1 MKRFLLLS
9 ICFSLFC
16 IYSTPLFAGEE
27 YKGIIHAR
35 PDGTAGN
42 WIIGDRV
49 FKATEK
55 TKLDEDNGPLKV
67 GVCAEVEVEKGF
79 VEEIESEPMKK
90 CQK

>member
-1 MKRFLLLS
+1 MKRFLILS

-27 YKGIIHAR
+27 YKGILNAR
-35 PDGTAGN
+35 PQGTAGN

-49 FKATEK
+49 FKATDK
-55 TKLDEDNGPLKV
+55 TKLDEENGPLKV
-67 GVCAEVEVEKGF
+67 GVCAEVEVEKG
-79 VEEIESEPMKK
+79 VVKEIESEQMKK

>member
-1 MKRFLLLS
+1 MKRLLILG
-9 ICFSLFC
+9 ICFSLFF
-16 IYSTPLFAGEE
+16 IFSTPLFAGDE

-35 PDGTAGN
+35 PDGKVGN

-55 TKLDEDNGPLKV
+55 TKLDEDKGPLKV
-67 GVCAEVEVEKGF
+67 GVCAEVEVEKDF
-79 VEEIESEPMKK
+79 VEEIESEPMEK

>member
-1 MKRFLLLS
+1 MNKLLILS

-27 YKGIIHAR
+27 YKGILHAR
-35 PDGTAGN
+35 PEGTIGN

-67 GVCAEVEVEKGF
+67 GVCAEVEVEKG
-79 VEEIESEPMKK
+79 VVKEIESEPMKK